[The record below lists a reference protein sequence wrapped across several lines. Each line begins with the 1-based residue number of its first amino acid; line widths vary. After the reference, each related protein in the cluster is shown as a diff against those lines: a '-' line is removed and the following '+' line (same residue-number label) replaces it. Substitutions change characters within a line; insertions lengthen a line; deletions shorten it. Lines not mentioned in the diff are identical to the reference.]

1 MHCHIFACLSQ
12 RPSPKTA
19 GEDSAS
25 NDTFRYQRVCH
36 GWRVMA
42 RSAPELWCSVSL
54 CVRPYIEDHSEFQA
68 ELLDQWLQ
76 LAKAWPLSIVMT
88 FDKDEVLKNDEALE
102 NDEASENDEA
112 FDSQSE
118 ECLAALA
125 AVTSVATSH
134 SHQWESLHLF
144 LPFSWAKIFES
155 GMGHCPNLKS
165 LYLHIDVTERV
176 DSFQRSEPP
185 FSTTF
190 RHAPKLRTVTIG
202 HEINVGLPYHQLEE
216 LTLWDYAPPEGF
228 LSECTNLK
236 ILRAHECCF
245 APYSS
250 GGTVHLSNLLS
261 LELITLTP
269 QDVLGYLVTPSLVSI
284 TIPLKGSEEI
294 EAFLAFL
301 TYSGVTLKHLSIID
315 YVPREEKLLWK
326 IFDALPNLSHLEIDE
341 PFQLGLRFGSPG
353 RWLPSGRFFNY
364 FSTPNM
370 TLGGLPL
377 PHLTSVKYRG
387 QLKFQTSMKPGNVD
401 SGDSVDVDTLEK
413 VFLARWNSGL
423 PSDGGAVRLQAFS
436 LLITDSRRSVT
447 KMEQS
452 LVVKELRKEGM
463 RLVFKFVEPRECMK
477 LDECW

>member
-1 MHCHIFACLSQ
+1 
-12 RPSPKTA
+12 
-19 GEDSAS
+19 
-25 NDTFRYQRVCH
+25 
-36 GWRVMA
+36 MA

-112 FDSQSE
+112 FNSQSK

-125 AVTSVATSH
+125 AVTSVATSR
-134 SHQWESLHLF
+134 SHQWELLHLF

-155 GMGHCPNLKS
+155 GMGHCPNLRS

-176 DSFQRSEPP
+176 DSFQLSKPP
-185 FSTTF
+185 FSTMF

-216 LTLWDYAPPEGF
+216 LTFWGYALPGGF
-228 LSECTNLK
+228 LSECTNLR
-236 ILRAHECCF
+236 IFRAHNCWL
-245 APYSS
+245 APTSHV
-250 GGTVHLSNLLS
+250 TVYLSKLVS
-261 LELITLTP
+261 LEIITFTP
-269 QDVLGYLVTPSLVSI
+269 QHVLGYLVTSSLVSI
-284 TIPLKGSEEI
+284 TIPLKGSEGI
-294 EAFLAFL
+294 EAFSAFL
-301 TYSGVTLKHLSIID
+301 THSGVTLKHLSIINYD
-315 YVPREEKLLWK
+315 PKEEKLLWK
-326 IFDALPNLSHLEIDE
+326 IFDALPNLSHLEINE
-341 PFQLGLRFGSPG
+341 PFQSGLRFESPG
-353 RWLPSGRFFNY
+353 RWLPSRRFFNY

-370 TLGGLPL
+370 TSGGLPL

-413 VFLARWNSGL
+413 LFLARWKII
-423 PSDGGAVRLQAFS
+423 V
-436 LLITDSRRSVT
+436 
-447 KMEQS
+447 
-452 LVVKELRKEGM
+452 
-463 RLVFKFVEPRECMK
+463 
-477 LDECW
+477 